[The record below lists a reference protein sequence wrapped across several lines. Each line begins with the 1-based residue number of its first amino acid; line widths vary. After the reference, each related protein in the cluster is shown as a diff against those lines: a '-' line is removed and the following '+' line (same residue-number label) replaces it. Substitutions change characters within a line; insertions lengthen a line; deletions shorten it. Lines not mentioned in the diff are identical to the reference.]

1 MIGNNECDAVNNFT
15 QCGFDGGDC
24 TIVQFEKKNFIGS
37 ESCGF
42 ANVSIVR
49 LFGSE
54 KETSVKWKTNGY
66 STDQSG
72 IMIFN
77 SGETQKYFKIDIN
90 DDNEHNPEETFEL
103 ELYDVAGGAI
113 GKLNKTKVA
122 IEDNDGKKFN
132 SDQRMIISKLCFSK
146 MFSFPRR
153 MLYKGWSIL

>member
-1 MIGNNECDAVNNFT
+1 M
-15 QCGFDGGDC
+15 
-24 TIVQFEKKNFIGS
+24 VQFEENNFIGS

-42 ANVSIVR
+42 AIVSIVR

-90 DDNEHNPEETFEL
+90 DDNEHNPEETFKL
-103 ELYDVAGGAI
+103 EIYDVIGGAI
-113 GKLNKTKVA
+113 GVVDKTKVI
-122 IEDNDGKKFN
+122 IEDNDG
-132 SDQRMIISKLCFSK
+132 MKLFSNQT
-146 MFSFPRR
+146 
-153 MLYKGWSIL
+153 